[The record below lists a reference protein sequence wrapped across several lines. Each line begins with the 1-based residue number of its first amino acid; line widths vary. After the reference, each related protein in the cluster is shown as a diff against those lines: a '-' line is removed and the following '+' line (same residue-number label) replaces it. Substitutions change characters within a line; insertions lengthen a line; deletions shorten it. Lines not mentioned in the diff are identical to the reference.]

1 MNQEQIKEQEK
12 VVSKFVKSIVPIFK
26 YDSLK
31 IKKLKKFDNEQ
42 LSQELVDQL
51 RECLMDA
58 IEYQSKTKGVE

>member
-1 MNQEQIKEQEK
+1 MNQEQEEK
-12 VVSKFVKSIVPIFK
+12 VVQFVKNTVPIFK
-26 YDSLK
+26 YDNLK

-58 IEYQSKTKGVE
+58 IEYQSKTKEVK

>member
-12 VVSKFVKSIVPIFK
+12 IVSEFVQNTIPVFK
-26 YDSLK
+26 YDNLK

-58 IEYQSKTKGVE
+58 IEYQSKTKGVK